1 MQANKDNTKKETPPE
16 DQPSVHVIAVDSG
29 DSAEAAFRWASR
41 ALPRRVGL

>member
-1 MQANKDNTKKETPPE
+1 MQANKDNTTKETPE

-41 ALPRRVGL
+41 ALPRRVG